1 MVPLHDLQRRPG
13 GEVPRVLQMLGV
25 NIQDNFEAALLEFL
39 LLIDQPVALIESESY
54 RNLVKALNSRVNTYT
69 RTTLTRRI
77 KAAFKKGKKS
87 PNCAR
92 KLYRNYILQ

>member
-54 RNLVKALNSRVNTYT
+54 RNLVKALKSRVTTYK
-69 RTTLTRRI
+69 RTTLTRPI
-77 KAAFKKGKKS
+77 QAAFKK
-87 PNCAR
+87 NV
-92 KLYRNYILQ
+92 RNRRIAYENSIETIF